1 MVVRSVNPSRN
12 ISYVTNTFIMVFSF
26 NYIVVNKLLY
36 SSSFVLYIANIINII
51 KDKSHD
57 CKTCDEMGFFYVHNN
72 ILYYK
77 RPIYGI

>member
-1 MVVRSVNPSRN
+1 
-12 ISYVTNTFIMVFSF
+12 MVFSF

-57 CKTCDEMGFFYVHNN
+57 CKTCAEMGFFMYITIFYTIKDRFMV
-72 ILYYK
+72 YK
-77 RPIYGI
+77 G